1 MPRQARRES
10 GTGIF
15 HVMMR
20 GINHQD
26 RRTNRRMSELRVE
39 LAPAFPSEKE
49 EDEIKQEQR
58 QSLLGL
64 CLARRRKTKSIEEQT
79 VFATPVGAVYRN
91 FSVKV

>member
-1 MPRQARRES
+1 MWRADSEPSGEPTLGEAKPSEDSGAAIAASIEREARERRTGMPRQARKES

-26 RRTNRRMSELRVE
+26 RRT
-39 LAPAFPSEKE
+39 
-49 EDEIKQEQR
+49 KQEQR

-64 CLARRRKTKSIEEQT
+64 CLARRRKTKSIE
-79 VFATPVGAVYRN
+79 
-91 FSVKV
+91 